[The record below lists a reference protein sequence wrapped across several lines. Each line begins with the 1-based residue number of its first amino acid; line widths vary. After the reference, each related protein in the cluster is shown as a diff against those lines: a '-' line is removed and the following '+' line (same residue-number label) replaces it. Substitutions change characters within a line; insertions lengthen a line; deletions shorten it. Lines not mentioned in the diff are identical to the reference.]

1 MPNSVNTNRNAQHR
15 RPAHQ
20 TNSRTSSRNTHAQRH
35 AQQRRRSSRP
45 SGQTSRAHQQARQQ
59 ARGGQARQQ
68 RPAAPRTGNARPNTA
83 AHRTAPAAQRASVS
97 TAVRRQHAKERQK
110 AYGPSSKSRI
120 IVAVILVAV
129 FAAIGVAVAVNQSG
143 ESKYASCEKWR
154 STMVAACKACDLD
167 VDWTNALLAAMYVE
181 SGGDT
186 GVKSVTGAKG
196 DIMQAAEGAYGYILT
211 DGSKEYGVRANTPE
225 ASIYAGVL
233 EFKQNLETWDSYL
246 GGIGPTDADKIQ
258 LVVQGYNFGADGWF
272 KWCEERGITEYTVE
286 AATQYSNEEMPEDAK
301 GTPTHGQKWL
311 TAFKR
316 ITADYSS

>member
-1 MPNSVNTNRNAQHR
+1 M
-15 RPAHQ
+15 
-20 TNSRTSSRNTHAQRH
+20 
-35 AQQRRRSSRP
+35 
-45 SGQTSRAHQQARQQ
+45 
-59 ARGGQARQQ
+59 
-68 RPAAPRTGNARPNTA
+68 
-83 AHRTAPAAQRASVS
+83 HRTAPAAQRASVS

-233 EFKQNLETWDSYL
+233 EFKQGFN
-246 GGIGPTDADKIQ
+246 
-258 LVVQGYNFGADGWF
+258 GYV
-272 KWCEERGITEYTVE
+272 EELPGEFTLPVSRVRC
-286 AATQYSNEEMPEDAK
+286 AV
-301 GTPTHGQKWL
+301 
-311 TAFKR
+311 KR
-316 ITADYSS
+316 IAQKVIGR

>member
-20 TNSRTSSRNTHAQRH
+20 TNSRTSSRNTHARRH

-45 SGQTSRAHQQARQQ
+45 SGQTSRAHQQTRQQ
-59 ARGGQARQQ
+59 ARRGQARQQ
-68 RPAAPRTGNARPNTA
+68 RPAGARPANARPNTA
-83 AHRTAPAAQRASVS
+83 AQRPAPAAQRASVS
-97 TAVRRQHAKERQK
+97 TAVRKQHAKERRK

-120 IVAVILVAV
+120 VVAVILVAV

-186 GVKSVTGAKG
+186 SVKSVTGAKG

-258 LVVQGYNFGADGWF
+258 LVIQGYNFGADGWF
-272 KWCEERGITEYTVE
+272 QWCEERGITEYTVE

>member
-1 MPNSVNTNRNAQHR
+1 M
-15 RPAHQ
+15 
-20 TNSRTSSRNTHAQRH
+20 
-35 AQQRRRSSRP
+35 
-45 SGQTSRAHQQARQQ
+45 
-59 ARGGQARQQ
+59 
-68 RPAAPRTGNARPNTA
+68 
-83 AHRTAPAAQRASVS
+83 HRTAPAAQRASVS

-246 GGIGPTDADKIQ
+246 GGISPTDADKIQ

-316 ITADYSS
+316 IRKNARNGLGIVYVERNACGGCFNRIPPQKQLEIKIHKKIIVCEYCGRILIDPAIAGVEE